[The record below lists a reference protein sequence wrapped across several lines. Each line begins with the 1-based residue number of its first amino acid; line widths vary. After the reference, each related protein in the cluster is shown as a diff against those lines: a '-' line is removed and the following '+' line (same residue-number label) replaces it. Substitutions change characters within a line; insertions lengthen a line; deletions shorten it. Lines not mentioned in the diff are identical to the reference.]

1 MNTTTPADRT
11 AAFIEA
17 CGKALERQAQAA
29 NGWPVPL
36 ILPEPE
42 DAAENEGLEMFL
54 AELRQATGAQVK
66 FNPNWSASADV
77 KFADG
82 VTQWFVGPRYS
93 W

>member
-1 MNTTTPADRT
+1 MNTPPPADRT

-17 CGKALERQAQAA
+17 CGQALERQAQAA
-29 NGWPVPL
+29 NGWPAPL

-66 FNPNWSASADV
+66 F
-77 KFADG
+77 KLRKG
-82 VTQWFVGPRYS
+82 TH
-93 W
+93 

>member
-42 DAAENEGLEMFL
+42 DAAENEGLELFL
-54 AELRQATGAQVK
+54 AELRQATGAKVK
-66 FNPNWSASADV
+66 F
-77 KFADG
+77 KLRKG
-82 VTQWFVGPRYS
+82 TH
-93 W
+93 